1 MDPLP
6 LIQRPSVKPERGED
20 GPVLSFRGGADVS
33 DDDPDTL
40 IWYGYAILWFTWIV
54 FVVMVNTVFSVWKV
68 VIGPLK
74 ESSPAV
80 YMVLKKLFEVI
91 DEYVMALYG
100 IYVMLWWWAL
110 LSWSGLKLFRHSKGI
125 QTNDLN

>member
-6 LIQRPSVKPERGED
+6 LIQRPRVVPERGED

-33 DDDPDTL
+33 NDDPDTL
-40 IWYGYAILWFTWIV
+40 MWYGYAILWFTWFVFIV
-54 FVVMVNTVFSVWKV
+54 TVNTVFSVWKF
-68 VIGPLK
+68 VIAPLK
-74 ESSPAV
+74 DTSPLV
-80 YMVLKKLFEVI
+80 YVASRRCFEVI
-91 DEYVMALYG
+91 DEYVMALYA

-125 QTNDLN
+125 HSD